1 MDDMKKLI
9 DKYKQ
14 ELMQYAA
21 GSGASR
27 RSSQPAA
34 EPEPQTTAPVPRE
47 EPPSV
52 PEPAGDLAPIE
63 EPEPSD
69 TAEEPEPTPEASSPR
84 TPTIISWSAD
94 QTAARELE
102 KYFDDFSTLPPQFT
116 DAPPQLDAGN
126 DNVSSENNSITDA
139 TEPGQ
144 PAEFQREGGNT
155 TADPGQFDSIGTIPE
170 SGQSPEEQLG
180 RRSFESQQ
188 PAVNSPEDIKPLEQ
202 TSNGGFPD
210 YPAEKEY
217 ADLDEFLKVNPGQGR
232 LRFRTYTARN
242 ALPVPGARI
251 IVTKVIGGSCH
262 TFYDLTTDSSG
273 QTPEVALPAPSS
285 KLSLDPQVPVQPYS
299 LYDAD
304 INAAGYIPVSV
315 RSLPVFEGILSLQ
328 RVALVPSSGK
338 NDKPETITENEPELT
353 EVHDA

>member
-21 GSGASR
+21 GNGASR

-63 EPEPSD
+63 ELEPSD

-304 INAAGYIPVSV
+304 INAAGFIPISV